1 MKTGI
6 AKKHAAGATMVEFA
20 LIAPVLM
27 LVGLGLVQVGLVFHG
42 KSALN
47 FALQEAARSGA
58 AGNAAPDSIQTGFL
72 RGLVPF
78 MGGGLSAAD
87 LVTTLATATTE
98 FTRGSAEG
106 WIRVQQ
112 LSPTPQSFSD
122 WQENSLDKNGNPV
135 VEIPNANLPVLRC
148 TRAPNGGTA
157 GYRSSTA
164 CGGSGEPV
172 GANSEQTLADANLLK
187 LKLTYGVQL
196 GIPFIN
202 RIVGK
207 ALAMAAGC
215 TAPANQRL
223 GPLNLGTPAVNGA
236 DPTACAAYNAVD
248 ASGNPDPRI
257 PVSLAVT
264 VRMQSPAR
272 AAGNQGWFEVVA
284 RGRNANTSG
293 AQLGNGTVDPASQ
306 FAPIPVA
313 QLNPNGVTQSADTM
327 NQTGVGSTYIGDPN
341 ASDTLGGTGSSSG
354 GHVCTN
360 TAT

>member
-1 MKTGI
+1 MKGRI
-6 AKKHAAGATMVEFA
+6 AKQHSAGATMVEFA
-20 LIAPVLM
+20 LIAPVLL

-58 AGNAAPDSIQTGFL
+58 ASNATPGSIRQGFL
-72 RGLVPF
+72 QGLVPF
-78 MGGGLSAAD
+78 MGGGLNAAD
-87 LVTTLATATTE
+87 LATGLATATAE
-98 FTRGSAEG
+98 FTRGSAAG
-106 WIRVQQ
+106 WIRMQQ

-122 WQENSLDKNGNPV
+122 WQENSVDNNGNSV

-148 TRAPNGGTA
+148 TRTPNSGTA
-157 GYRSSTA
+157 GYRASTA
-164 CGGSGEPV
+164 CRGSGERV
-172 GANSEQTLADANLLK
+172 GASSEQTLADANLLK
-187 LKLTYGVQL
+187 LQLTYGVQL

-215 TAPANQRL
+215 QAPSAQRV
-223 GPLNLGTPAVNGA
+223 GVTNLGTPVSGA

-248 ASGNPDPRI
+248 TSGNPDPRI

-264 VRMQSPAR
+264 VRMQTPAR
-272 AAGNQGWFEVVA
+272 AAGNQGWFDVVA
-284 RGRNANTSG
+284 RSRNANTSG
-293 AQLGNGTVDPASQ
+293 VQLGNGTVDPASQ

-341 ASDTLGGTGSSSG
+341 AGDTLGDPGPPITCTG
-354 GHVCTN
+354 N
-360 TAT
+360 

>member
-1 MKTGI
+1 MNRGT

-42 KSALN
+42 KSALS
-47 FALQEAARSGA
+47 FALQEAARAGA
-58 AGNAAPDSIQTGFL
+58 AGNATPQSIQDGFL
-72 RGLVPF
+72 RGLIPY
-78 MGGGLSAAD
+78 MGGGLSAGD
-87 LVTTLATATTE
+87 LAATLVKAGEE
-98 FTRGSAEG
+98 FTRGGAAG
-106 WIRVQQ
+106 WVRVQQ

-122 WQENSLDKNGNPV
+122 WQQNELDSNGNPV

-148 TRAPNGGTA
+148 TREPNGGTA

-164 CGGSGEPV
+164 CGGAGERV
-172 GANSEQTLADANLLK
+172 GASSEQTLADANLLK
-187 LKLTYGVQL
+187 LRLTYGVQL

-215 TAPANQRL
+215 AAPTNQRL

-236 DPTACAAYNAVD
+236 DPTACAAYDAVD
-248 ASGNPDPRI
+248 TSGNPDPRV

-272 AAGNQGWFEVVA
+272 SAGNQGWFDVVA
-284 RGRNANTSG
+284 RSRNANTSG
-293 AQLGNGTVDPASQ
+293 VQLGNGTVDPASQ

-341 ASDTLGGTGSSSG
+341 ASDTLGDPGPPITCTG
-354 GHVCTN
+354 H
-360 TAT
+360 